1 MSPVIKQDCCG
12 SSVFLVAESFYNR
25 PINFVSIW
33 KRVVPVLLLCSA
45 VLLHGE
51 KPEQLHPSNY
61 VNDFAHVLDAG
72 TQQRL
77 NDECR
82 QIDHRANAQIAVVTI
97 NSLDGDSV
105 EDFANRLFTQW
116 GVGGKNTDRGV
127 LVLLAVQDHRYRVE
141 VGYGLEGILNDA
153 KVGTFGREMVP
164 QLRASDYNG
173 AINVLTGRIADVIA
187 QDAKIEPVSGL
198 PAARAPDESK
208 PVVLPTWIFVLGFII
223 FVLVVVTS
231 PGRALLWFLLSSM
244 FSGGRGYRGGGW
256 GGGNWGGGSGG
267 DGGGFGGF
275 GGGSSGGGGA
285 SGSW

>member
-1 MSPVIKQDCCG
+1 L
-12 SSVFLVAESFYNR
+12 LVL
-25 PINFVSIW
+25 
-33 KRVVPVLLLCSA
+33 LLLCSGILVRA
-45 VLLHGE
+45 E

-61 VNDFAHVLDAG
+61 VNDFAGVLDAR

-77 NDECR
+77 NDECQ
-82 QIDHRANAQIAVVTI
+82 QIDRRANAQIAVVTI
-97 NSLDGDSV
+97 KSLDGDSV

-116 GVGGKNTDRGV
+116 GIGGKKTDRGV
-127 LVLLAVQDHRYRVE
+127 LVLIAVQDRRYRVE

-164 QLRASDYNG
+164 HLRAADYSG
-173 AINVLTGRIADVIA
+173 AVTVLTGRVADVIA

-198 PAARAPDESK
+198 PAARAPDQVQ
-208 PVVLPTWIFVLGFII
+208 PVQLPAWVFILGFII
-223 FVLVVVTS
+223 FVLVIATS
-231 PGRALLWFLLSSM
+231 PGRALLWLLLSSI
-244 FSGGRGYRGGGW
+244 FSGGNRGYRGGGW

-267 DGGGFGGF
+267 GGGGFGGF